1 MRGLVLRLHFGA
13 SIEQNDLATADR
25 RMIKIAPLSPACDSG
40 IHRGEELASY
50 ALSSQHKIRATFNV
64 STKVTIKCVFTRM
77 KKITVKGLAKF
88 AQDELALEQK
98 ASHNKP
104 KHPSKGFIHAT
115 QA

>member
-25 RMIKIAPLSPACDSG
+25 RKIKTPLSPACDSG

-77 KKITVKGLAKF
+77 KKITVGGLQNWLKTS
-88 AQDELALEQK
+88 LR
-98 ASHNKP
+98 
-104 KHPSKGFIHAT
+104 
-115 QA
+115 